1 MNTLKPVFF
10 DLYLWIVHL
19 NCLISGNNCDF
30 FLNSD
35 DLTLTTPKSLIHR
48 ARVFKDHLL
57 VHWSFHHSSFSS
69 LLCISS
75 HTKTA
80 LKRVIFISLEIF

>member
-19 NCLISGNNCDF
+19 NCLISGNNYDF

-48 ARVFKDHLL
+48 A
-57 VHWSFHHSSFSS
+57 
-69 LLCISS
+69 
-75 HTKTA
+75 
-80 LKRVIFISLEIF
+80 